1 MWSKRETTT
10 ITYKGRSRL
19 FLWITITSLV
29 FLTRN
34 KSKVRR
40 LKKMK
45 NSYNTKAH
53 SIRERLMQTLKEADQ
68 EEVIA

>member
-1 MWSKRETTT
+1 M
-10 ITYKGRSRL
+10 
-19 FLWITITSLV
+19 FLWIIITSLA

-34 KSKVRR
+34 KLKVRR

-45 NSYNTKAH
+45 NYNTKAH
-53 SIRERLMQTLKEADQ
+53 SIREILMQMLKEADQ